1 MKSPVPVT
9 ALYGAMSA
17 LLNVALAANVS
28 RVRAARKIFL
38 GDGGDELMTRAHRAH
53 ANNAEYV
60 PLAIV
65 LLLILELSGG
75 PSLMLHVLGGVLVTG
90 RVIHAAGMLSAGL
103 AKGRVLGILL
113 TWATIAALAV
123 LDIYYR
129 CGCSG

>member
-28 RVRAARKIFL
+28 RVRAARKVFL
-38 GDGGDELMTRAHRAH
+38 GDGGDELVTRAVRAH

>member
-38 GDGGDELMTRAHRAH
+38 GDGGDELMTRAQRAH

>member
-28 RVRAARKIFL
+28 RVRAARKVFL
-38 GDGGDELMTRAHRAH
+38 GDGGDELVTRAVRAH

-75 PSLMLHVLGGVLVTG
+75 PSLMLHIIGGVLVTA
-90 RVIHAAGMLSAGL
+90 RVIHAAGMLSASL
-103 AKGRVLGILL
+103 VKGRVLGILL